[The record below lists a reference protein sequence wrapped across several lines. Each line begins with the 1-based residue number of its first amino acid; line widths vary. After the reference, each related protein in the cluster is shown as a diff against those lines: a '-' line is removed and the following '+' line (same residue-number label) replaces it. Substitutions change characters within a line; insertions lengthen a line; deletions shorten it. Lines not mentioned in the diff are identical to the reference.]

1 MGLHAKIIARC
12 LLKALRNE
20 VCSGKPCQGQSI
32 SGKGWMLGQGVKRW
46 RLCWEIQVWPGPW
59 PSAAGASPSVGTAL
73 SQGRG
78 RAAKDRSSAK
88 PRAAGTQAGPSYSS
102 KLHARQE
109 KSPLQP
115 RGGGQKHL
123 VTMKNLPSPF
133 LVPQQPERSWNE
145 DSAMALEMKRMI

>member
-1 MGLHAKIIARC
+1 MKCVLGSPARDRASRERAGC
-12 LLKALRNE
+12 RDR
-20 VCSGKPCQGQSI
+20 VSRGGDCVGKSRYGR
-32 SGKGWMLGQGVKRW
+32 GR
-46 RLCWEIQVWPGPW
+46 GPV
-59 PSAAGASPSVGTAL
+59 PSAAGASPSAGTAL

-102 KLHARQE
+102 KLHAWQE
-109 KSPLQP
+109 KSPLQS
-115 RGGGQKHL
+115 RRGGQKHL